1 MSPVIK
7 SVICVVCAVFF
18 VIINT
23 IILFLKPEFVFAK
36 NDDDN
41 YNVFYQKWIGTV
53 VFMATIT
60 IALFCIYFSISLK
73 LIISYSLLTIECLLL
88 VIYALCKYKCVTVNS
103 DDIKVQ
109 RLFRKELNTKFS
121 KISLVTYY
129 PNAKVMVKITKNKVF
144 DVSFNSENFHKF
156 YKSLLKND
164 IKFKTSYIPNDE
176 NNVYL
181 TKFNMSIKFPEKM
194 FREYYQQHSYFRN
207 SVYLFS
213 ARSLENKEYIEGY
226 LKESNKDITE
236 FTELVKNDLALNEY
250 KFVKEQTEVI
260 DGYEFI
266 VLKSI
271 SKLNPDE
278 GRIAFIYND
287 KKGKYFVLYTNYLLK
302 EEMEFYSKMKIA
314 IHRPLYEDGK
324 SRLVRV

>member
-88 VIYALCKYKCVTVNS
+88 VIYALCKYKCVTVNG

-164 IKFKTSYIPNDE
+164 I
-176 NNVYL
+176 
-181 TKFNMSIKFPEKM
+181 
-194 FREYYQQHSYFRN
+194 
-207 SVYLFS
+207 
-213 ARSLENKEYIEGY
+213 
-226 LKESNKDITE
+226 
-236 FTELVKNDLALNEY
+236 
-250 KFVKEQTEVI
+250 
-260 DGYEFI
+260 
-266 VLKSI
+266 
-271 SKLNPDE
+271 
-278 GRIAFIYND
+278 
-287 KKGKYFVLYTNYLLK
+287 
-302 EEMEFYSKMKIA
+302 
-314 IHRPLYEDGK
+314 
-324 SRLVRV
+324 

>member
-88 VIYALCKYKCVTVNS
+88 VIYALCKYKCVTVNG

-129 PNAKVMVKITKNKVF
+129 
-144 DVSFNSENFHKF
+144 
-156 YKSLLKND
+156 
-164 IKFKTSYIPNDE
+164 PNDE

>member
-36 NDDDN
+36 NDDNN

-60 IALFCIYFSISLK
+60 ISLFCIYFSISLK

-88 VIYALCKYKCVTVNS
+88 VIYALCKYKCVTVNG

-129 PNAKVMVKITKNKVF
+129 PNAKVIVKITKNKVF

-181 TKFNMSIKFPEKM
+181 TLKDYIIFHTKFQRFFLIIF
-194 FREYYQQHSYFRN
+194 
-207 SVYLFS
+207 
-213 ARSLENKEYIEGY
+213 
-226 LKESNKDITE
+226 
-236 FTELVKNDLALNEY
+236 
-250 KFVKEQTEVI
+250 
-260 DGYEFI
+260 
-266 VLKSI
+266 
-271 SKLNPDE
+271 
-278 GRIAFIYND
+278 
-287 KKGKYFVLYTNYLLK
+287 
-302 EEMEFYSKMKIA
+302 
-314 IHRPLYEDGK
+314 
-324 SRLVRV
+324 